1 MDKIRKNALRI
12 AELDGWELSNI
23 DRKLIR
29 NNLFENKSKV
39 ISYYSEYDG
48 LMQIIE
54 SEISEYEL
62 KNVHFELEN
71 TGLLEAVQK
80 YVIRYLELKNGL

>member
-1 MDKIRKNALRI
+1 MDKIESNAI
-12 AELDGWELSNI
+12 KILDLLGYKQS
-23 DRKLIR
+23 RVQHVLIR
-29 NNLFENKSKV
+29 DSLQYNRRNLIGLYS
-39 ISYYSEYDG
+39 SYNG